1 MCPDVSTMLVRR
13 SGCAQI
19 AAAARHSRDPVT
31 ETDARLVAAGGN
43 IDLLESERDT
53 MRFSNHFLGGLAL
66 AAATAPFAVHAQ
78 DAPTAPPPALTVTG
92 GATIV
97 SDYRFRG
104 VSQTDKKV
112 AVQGTATVTHS
123 SGLYASFWG
132 SSIDD
137 YVANG
142 SDQELDLIAG
152 YSHTFASGVKLDG
165 GVLYYYYPGGG
176 NANTDFFEPYADVSA
191 TYGPVTAKVTV
202 NYAWK
207 QKALSVGAGKEDNFY
222 LAGDLSA
229 GIPKTPISLTGHLGH
244 TFGTSYISIGDG
256 YTDWNLG
263 AAVTFS
269 HITVGISYV
278 DTDKTLLITDQLSK
292 IRNIAS
298 AGVVA
303 SVGAS
308 F

>member
-1 MCPDVSTMLVRR
+1 
-13 SGCAQI
+13 
-19 AAAARHSRDPVT
+19 
-31 ETDARLVAAGGN
+31 
-43 IDLLESERDT
+43 
-53 MRFSNHFLGGLAL
+53 MRFHPLMAGLLL
-66 AAATAPFAVHAQ
+66 AAPAIASAQ
-78 DAPTAPPPALTVTG
+78 DTAPPSAFTVTG

-104 VSQTDKKV
+104 ISQTDRKV

-123 SGLYASFWG
+123 SGFYASFWG

-152 YSHTFASGVKLDG
+152 YSHTFTGGVKLDG

-176 NANTDFFEPYADVSA
+176 RAKTDFFEPYVDLSA
-191 TYGPVTAKVTV
+191 TYGPVTGKVTA
-202 NYAWK
+202 NYAPK
-207 QKALSVGAGKEDNFY
+207 QHALTVGNGREDNLY
-222 LAGDLSA
+222 LSGDLST
-229 GIPKTPISLTGHLGH
+229 GIPTTPVSLSGHLGH
-244 TFGTSYISIGDG
+244 TFGPDYLSIGRG

-263 AAVTFS
+263 ASATFN
-269 HITVGISYV
+269 HLTVGVAYV
-278 DTDKTLLITDQLSK
+278 DTNKNLRYDRRNLSG
-292 IRNIAS
+292 

-303 SVGAS
+303 SVGVS

>member
-1 MCPDVSTMLVRR
+1 MRFSTTLLGSLAM
-13 SGCAQI
+13 
-19 AAAARHSRDPVT
+19 AAAAAP
-31 ETDARLVAAGGN
+31 
-43 IDLLESERDT
+43 
-53 MRFSNHFLGGLAL
+53 L
-66 AAATAPFAVHAQ
+66 AAAAQ

-123 SGLYASFWG
+123 SGFYASFWG

-165 GVLYYYYPGGG
+165 GLLYYYYPGGG

-191 TYGPVTAKVTV
+191 TYGPVTGKITA

-207 QKALSVGAGKEDNFY
+207 QKALTLGLPGRNKEDNFY

-229 GIPKTPISLTGHLGH
+229 GIPNTPISLTGHVGH
-244 TFGTSYISIGDG
+244 TFGQSYISVGNG

-263 AAVTFS
+263 AAVTWN
-269 HITVGISYV
+269 HITAGISYV
-278 DTDKTLLITDQLSK
+278 DADKNVFITDQHGET
-292 IRNIAS
+292 RNITRG
-298 AGVVA
+298 GVVA
-303 SVGAS
+303 SLGVS

>member
-1 MCPDVSTMLVRR
+1 
-13 SGCAQI
+13 
-19 AAAARHSRDPVT
+19 
-31 ETDARLVAAGGN
+31 
-43 IDLLESERDT
+43 
-53 MRFSNHFLGGLAL
+53 MRFSTILLGGAAL
-66 AAATAPFAVHAQ
+66 AVAAIPLTAAAQ
-78 DAPTAPPPALTVTG
+78 DTAAPNAPARDPAAASDGPTAPPPTLTATG

-104 VSQTDKKV
+104 VSQTNKKV

-123 SGLYASFWG
+123 SGAYASFWG

-152 YSHTFASGVKLDG
+152 YSHTFASGVKIDG

-176 NANTDFFEPYADVSA
+176 KANTDFFEPYADVSA
-191 TYGPVTAKVTV
+191 TYGPVTGKVTV

-207 QKALSVGAGKEDNFY
+207 QKALSIGNGKEDNVY

-229 GIPKTPISLTGHLGH
+229 GIPKTPISVTAHLGH
-244 TFGTSYISIGDG
+244 TFGRSYLSIDDG

-269 HITVGISYV
+269 HITAGISYV
-278 DTDKTLLITDQLSK
+278 DTDKNVYYGLHN
-292 IRNIAS
+292 RNLTG

-303 SVGAS
+303 SVGVS

>member
-1 MCPDVSTMLVRR
+1 MFAKRQICPVNE
-13 SGCAQI
+13 AQAMHAGGDI
-19 AAAARHSRDPVT
+19 DLLSERPSMRFTPIVLGSVAFAAAAP
-31 ETDARLVAAGGN
+31 
-43 IDLLESERDT
+43 
-53 MRFSNHFLGGLAL
+53 AL
-66 AAATAPFAVHAQ
+66 AQ
-78 DAPTAPPPALTVTG
+78 DSAPPKVFTVTG

-104 VSQTDKKV
+104 ISQTNKKV

-123 SGLYASFWG
+123 SGAYVSFWG

-152 YSHTFASGVKLDG
+152 YSHTIGAFKLDG

-176 NANTDFFEPYADVSA
+176 HANTDFVEPYVDVSG
-191 TYGPVTAKVTV
+191 TYGPATVKVTAA
-202 NYAWK
+202 YAPK
-207 QKALSVGAGKEDNFY
+207 AKALSIGGGKEDNFY

-229 GIPKTPISLTGHLGH
+229 GIPTTPLSLSAHLGH
-244 TFGTSYISIGDG
+244 TFGQSYLSIGTG
-256 YTDWNLG
+256 YTDWNVG
-263 AAVTFS
+263 ASATFGHVTA
-269 HITVGISYV
+269 GISYV
-278 DTDKTLLITDQLSK
+278 DTDKDLYLGPRNLSG
-292 IRNIAS
+292 

-303 SVGAS
+303 SLGFS